1 MNLEIGQR
9 VIFRSLHW
17 EVADNASESYVELFG
32 RSRENRGRS
41 VRVILGLEPIGRAD
55 VPTVEWTLGEPN
67 WDHTAW
73 KALHDAYRLTLS
85 HGRGHLGSVDWGR
98 LILEPYQ
105 LVPLRRIENLPFPR
119 LMLADDTGLGK
130 TAEAGLILFRLMQR
144 RRAERV
150 LILTRA
156 RPEPERWQAEMREK
170 FGLEFEVINAGQDY
184 ARLRREVPSHLNV
197 FGYVP
202 RLIMSMHFASQRH
215 IVDNLRRDVRWD
227 VAIIDEAHHVAER
240 GSGRKLLAELGQ
252 VVAERCEALLLL
264 TATPH
269 DGKGESFASLI
280 RLLDPFAV
288 VDPDR
293 LDPAIVRPLIVRRLK
308 PQVVKADGTRFL
320 RRQIHMLDVE
330 PYRSRAE
337 RSLDRG
343 LREYTRLLR
352 RRAQELEA
360 AGERSLAM
368 GATFLETF
376 LRKRLASS
384 AYACEISLRNRL
396 RKVRGEDLPLE
407 AEDTPEDRSQKE
419 LQTEA
424 VILPDGRTE
433 DEVLLD
439 LIERAERIPFGQEAK
454 VKALL
459 NLLER
464 ELAGE
469 KVIVFTEFLDTL
481 EMLTKVLDQAGYAG
495 QYVEYHGT
503 TPPHEREANR
513 RRFLEDPD
521 VRILL
526 GTDAASEGIN
536 LQQGCNALIHMEI
549 PWNPNRYEQRN
560 GRIDRYGQ
568 RQRPQVYLLVATK
581 SLEDRVAQVVVQKL
595 EKIAEQVGS
604 VSNVFPIAAKVNVDE
619 FLDEAD
625 AEAAAAKAE
634 ERFDEAQAQTEA
646 ELREQVPEEL
656 IRGDVFETQEMAE
669 IEAEL
674 EASRTFV
681 PEFDD
686 VQSFLAYFFRIENGK
701 LEPTNEAGVF
711 RVVVPASLQAE
722 VNRDAYPRAT
732 FRRDIAVAEELR
744 PEAPPEAWSGPGLVE
759 GPVEGDREGAQR
771 VEFLSPGHPLV
782 RAALRRMRGKVFS
795 PGFHSRVSYRKVP
808 RDIEGGFLFT
818 YAMRFV
824 DGRGEAI
831 EERFE
836 TVFVGLDGQVSR
848 DPEADL
854 RRFTHRPPVRNPNV
868 TPREQENVLPR
879 FKAAFETACERAK
892 REVQRRQQIRVQQL
906 MEQQDRI
913 AEDALIRLGRWKQA
927 SEERLR
933 HRFSDMPQVQQYD
946 LFGVVSGRLQRFRKE
961 QEQLLKQEEQRRQ
974 AIRAMKRVRGDAI
987 DAIGALV
994 LISELN

>member
-32 RSRENRGRS
+32 RSRENRGRT
-41 VRVILGLEPIGRAD
+41 VRVIHGLEPIERAE
-55 VPTVEWTLGEPN
+55 VPTIEWILGDPN
-67 WDHTAW
+67 WDYTAW

-85 HGRGHLGSVDWGR
+85 HGRGHLASVDWGR

-170 FGLEFEVINAGQDY
+170 FGLEFEVINNGQDY
-184 ARLRREVPSHLNV
+184 ARLRRDVPSHLNV

-215 IVDNLRRDVRWD
+215 IMDNLRRDVRWD
-227 VAIIDEAHHVAER
+227 VAMIDEAHHVAER

-280 RLLDPFAV
+280 RLLDPYAV

-293 LDPAIVRPLIVRRLK
+293 LDSHIVRPLIVRRLK

-320 RRQIHMLDVE
+320 RRQIHMLDIE

-384 AYACEISLRNRL
+384 AHACEISLPGTLWVRL

-407 AEDTPEDRSQKE
+407 TEDTPEDRSQKE
-419 LQTEA
+419 LQTEP
-424 VILPDGRTE
+424 VVLPDGRTE

-439 LIERAERIPFGQEAK
+439 LVERAERIPFGQEAK

-459 NLLER
+459 NLLEK

-469 KVIVFTEFLDTL
+469 NVIVFTEFLDTL
-481 EMLTKVLDQAGYAG
+481 EMLKTVLDQAGYAG

-503 TPPHEREANR
+503 TPPREREANR

-568 RQRPQVYLLVATK
+568 RQRPQVYLLVATR

-595 EKIAEQVGS
+595 EKIVEQVGS
-604 VSNVFPIAAKVNVDE
+604 VSNVFPIAARVNVDE

-634 ERFDEAQAQTEA
+634 ARFDTAQAETEA

-656 IRGDVFETQEMAE
+656 IRGDVFEAREMAE

-674 EASRTFV
+674 EASRAFV
-681 PEFDD
+681 PEFED
-686 VQSFLAYFFRIENGK
+686 VQSFLEYFFRLERGK
-701 LEPTNEAGVF
+701 LEPTGEDGVF
-711 RVVVPASLQAE
+711 RVVVPTSLQPE
-722 VNRDAYPRAT
+722 VKHEIYPRAT
-732 FRRDIAVAEELR
+732 FRRDIAVSEEDR
-744 PEAPPEAWSGPGLVE
+744 GACPERSEW
-759 GPVEGDREGAQR
+759 DAQR

-782 RAALRRMRGKVFS
+782 RAALRRMRGQVFA
-795 PGFHSRVSYRKVP
+795 PAFHSRVSYRKLP
-808 RDIEGGFLFT
+808 RDVEGGFLFT
-818 YAMRFV
+818 YALRFV

-836 TVFVGLDGQVSR
+836 TVFVGLDGQVPH

-854 RRFTHRPPVRNPNV
+854 RRFTHRPEVRNPNV
-868 TPREQENVLPR
+868 TPHEEENVLPR
-879 FKAAFETACERAK
+879 FKAAFETAREKADL
-892 REVQRRQQIRVQQL
+892 EVQRRQQDRVQQL

-913 AEDALIRLGRWKQA
+913 AEDALIRLGRWKHA

-933 HRFSDMPQVQQYD
+933 HRFADMAQVQQYD
-946 LFGVVSGRLQRFRKE
+946 LFGVVSRRLERFRKE
-961 QEQLLKQEEQRRQ
+961 QEQLLRQEEQRRQ
-974 AIRAMKRVRGDAI
+974 EIRAMKRVRGDAI

-994 LISELN
+994 LIPEGMGW